1 MDKKDKKIESIFNLI
16 QEKYPEIKFRVTP
29 SLDDFIVDFL
39 RKYQVN
45 INLTAL
51 QNQSNK
57 DQTKINEWI
66 QWKQWALDHKDFE
79 AYKLNNIDK
88 VNEHNERTIEKLKS
102 PSFQE
107 ELQNLIEEQS
117 KEKKINSLTIKK
129 YFLAESI
136 KEYKDFKSGNYKDK
150 SNEEKQLDDLKEKL
164 FWNENLEISE
174 LPDSLKRNIID
185 TNFKKDESPNSSK
198 RIIIDAN
205 LEKDQLQD
213 SFIKFIKNK
222 NSEKEQSSNSLKEY
236 FKSKNSEKEQSSNS
250 LKEYFQSNQDDQD
263 QDLIHNAYIARNVV
277 CAILFLLLILAVF
290 GNFGTTISFIATFI
304 LLMIP
309 LCFEATRKAIGLFN
323 VVLGVIFTITGV
335 GALLGIPMIL
345 FGFLAFFWKDNDRD

>member
-29 SLDDFIVDFL
+29 SLDDLIVDFL
-39 RKYQVN
+39 KKYQVN

-51 QNQSNK
+51 ENQSNK

-117 KEKKINSLTIKK
+117 KEEKINSLTIKK

-150 SNEEKQLDDLKEKL
+150 SNEEKQLDHLKEKL
-164 FWNENLEISE
+164 FWNENLEFSE
-174 LPDSLKRNIID
+174 
-185 TNFKKDESPNSSK
+185 
-198 RIIIDAN
+198 
-205 LEKDQLQD
+205 LQD
-213 SFIKFIKNK
+213 SLIKFIKNK
-222 NSEKEQSSNSLKEY
+222 NPEKEQSSNSLKEY
-236 FKSKNSEKEQSSNS
+236 FKSKNPEKEQSSNS
-250 LKEYFQSNQDDQD
+250 LKEYFQSKPDDLD

-345 FGFLAFFWKDNDRD
+345 FGFLAFFWKDNDRN